1 MRIIEPIAVFF
12 AQLLGFG
19 SVWVGRYI
27 ILDRWLFKVTHHGEE
42 PDEDDLEML
51 HGDLPI

>member
-1 MRIIEPIAVFF
+1 MFF

-19 SVWVGRYI
+19 LVWIGRYI

-42 PDEDDLEML
+42 PDEDELDML